1 MSRKPIILFVCFAAI
16 LITSAACTGGDQP
29 TPTTAPPTL
38 ILPTPEPDATTAVP
52 PTTTVPSTTAVPPT
66 ATVPTTAEACVV
78 TAQSDITVYQRPS
91 TESGIFGTLGGGEF
105 VQPTMQSSDGWLGFD
120 PAVAQ
125 AANVGVFRLRWLP
138 PDADTSQ
145 SGDCAALPVAPA
157 LSPTACY
164 FMAFEETSLLAEPDP
179 AAAVA
184 ATIPAEGYAA
194 LLSQAENG
202 WYELDLQDSSIQ
214 QPGTAWLDPDL
225 GNFNGTC
232 EIVFE

>member
-1 MSRKPIILFVCFAAI
+1 MTRKRMILLACTTVIIL
-16 LITSAACTGGDQP
+16 LLAACTTRESP

-38 ILPTPEPDATTAVP
+38 MPPTPEPAATTAVP
-52 PTTTVPSTTAVPPT
+52 TTTTIPTTPGV
-66 ATVPTTAEACVV
+66 CDVV
-78 TAQSDITVYQRPS
+78 AQSDVTLYQRPS
-91 TESGIFGTLGGGEF
+91 TESGIFGTLGSGEII
-105 VQPTMQSSDGWLGFD
+105 QPTMQSADGWLGFV

-125 AANVGVFRLRWLP
+125 AANVGVFRFRWLP
-138 PDADTSQ
+138 PDADVNQ
-145 SGDCAALPVAPA
+145 SGDCSTLPVAPV

-164 FMAFEETSLLAEPDP
+164 FMAFEETALLVEPDP
-179 AAAVA
+179 PAAVA

-194 LLSQAENG
+194 VNGQTGNG